1 MNQRTVLGIV
11 LVVFALSMLTQCT
24 VQKRLY
30 RKGYYVSFH
39 KTPKS
44 SGEPKATKQLA
55 DVPVSDTI
63 QLTEQQ
69 ASEFAEPQTEMAESH
84 HSSTDKI
91 ADEPAA
97 SLGMKPA
104 INLTKEHARS
114 LIKQVISKSTKH
126 TEPVAKKQSRPAR
139 TIIIVTML
147 LLLAA
152 SIGLIYL
159 GLVTLNPIPA
169 ISGAFL
175 ALGAI
180 VGLFVG
186 LAVEDAVTNHD
197 QVEEKKK
204 VEREKQQKL
213 SEEEWTEL
221 KQKQFQKAVRTTIL
235 LLVLFFGVSL
245 FALAVGE
252 PMPLIAITGAMFLIF
267 LAFVWGTYKAKR
279 KDDPVMNTES

>member
-44 SGEPKATKQLA
+44 SSEPKETKQLA

-63 QLTEQQ
+63 QRTELQ
-69 ASEFAEPQTEMAESH
+69 ASEAAEPQTEMAESQ
-84 HSSTDKI
+84 HSSMDKI
-91 ADEPAA
+91 ADEPAV
-97 SLGMKPA
+97 SLGVKPA
-104 INLTKEHARS
+104 INLTKENARS
-114 LIKQVISKSTKH
+114 LIKQVISKSTKQA
-126 TEPVAKKQSRPAR
+126 EPVAKKQSRPAR

-152 SIGLIYL
+152 GIGLIYL

-186 LAVEDAVTNHD
+186 LAVEDAVTNQD

-245 FALAVGE
+245 FAVAVGE